1 MYATRAATPLAESHP
16 FKFATAYRTVANGK
30 RGRAPAPP
38 TSAFYTRVYTCPS
51 TSTPYLLLLP
61 IPHAR
66 KPSYALTNL
75 QRSERERERVVGS
88 RGRRRD
94 SKSLAVEKD
103 KEGVEEEPRVQGS
116 SLDAV
121 VIPETDGLRQQTP
134 CNLYLP
140 ARLPPACNNAPGLKP
155 PPFERGSSQSWDL
168 PRILPAI
175 IINYLGNETQYLPI
189 SLRYLSNYPP
199 SLIFVNFLVQ
209 DG

>member
-1 MYATRAATPLAESHP
+1 M
-16 FKFATAYRTVANGK
+16 
-30 RGRAPAPP
+30 
-38 TSAFYTRVYTCPS
+38 
-51 TSTPYLLLLP
+51 
-61 IPHAR
+61 
-66 KPSYALTNL
+66 
-75 QRSERERERVVGS
+75 GS

-94 SKSLAVEKD
+94 SKSLAGEKD

-121 VIPETDGLRQQTP
+121 VMPETDGLRQQTP

-155 PPFERGSSQSWDL
+155 PPFERGSSQSGICL
-168 PRILPAI
+168 GS
-175 IINYLGNETQYLPI
+175 YLRLLLTTWGNETQYLPI

>member
-38 TSAFYTRVYTCPS
+38 ASAFYTRVYTCPS

-94 SKSLAVEKD
+94 SKSLAGEKD

-116 SLDAV
+116 SLDGGNTRNRR
-121 VIPETDGLRQQTP
+121 IKTTNPL
-134 CNLYLP
+134 
-140 ARLPPACNNAPGLKP
+140 
-155 PPFERGSSQSWDL
+155 QSL
-168 PRILPAI
+168 L
-175 IINYLGNETQYLPI
+175 T
-189 SLRYLSNYPP
+189 SPP
-199 SLIFVNFLVQ
+199 STCLQQRAGAKTSPI
-209 DG
+209 